1 MSDTKDE
8 KSSQA
13 ETKAAAK
20 GGLPI
25 KTIGI
30 VAVLMIVEAAAVFFV
45 VGSTMR
51 KPTETKASE
60 LHGEEEAKLDALVEL
75 PLVEDKFQNMSQ
87 GQAWIWD
94 AAVFVKVKKR
104 DEQKVQEALQARA
117 AEIKEG
123 ISYIFRRAQHAQLK
137 EAGLETMN
145 REISAYMNEI
155 VEKAPDGTSR
165 IDKVLIPR
173 CRGFPAG

>member
-1 MSDTKDE
+1 MADE
-8 KSSQA
+8 KDS
-13 ETKAAAK
+13 KAQGEAAAPAK

-25 KTIGI
+25 KTIAI

-51 KPTETKASE
+51 KPAESKAGE

-75 PLVEDKFQNMSQ
+75 PLVEDKFQNMTG

-94 AAVFVKVKKR
+94 AAVYVKVKKR
-104 DEQKVQEALQARA
+104 DEEKVLEVLQARS
-117 AEIKEG
+117 AEIKQG
-123 ISYIFRRAQHAQLK
+123 IAYIFRRAQHSQLK
-137 EAGLETMN
+137 EPGLETMN
-145 REISAYMNEI
+145 REISAYINEI

-165 IDKVLIPR
+165 IDRVLIPK
-173 CRGFPAG
+173 CRGFPAS

>member
-1 MSDTKDE
+1 MADSKDDKPAKTDE
-8 KSSQA
+8 KA
-13 ETKAAAK
+13 PAK
-20 GGLPI
+20 VGLPI
-25 KTIGI
+25 KTIAI

-51 KPTETKASE
+51 KPVEAKAGE

-94 AAVFVKVKKR
+94 AAVFIKVKKR
-104 DEQKVQEALQARA
+104 DEAKVQEVLQARN

-145 REISAYMNEI
+145 REITAYMNEI
-155 VEKAPDGTSR
+155 IEKSPDGASR
-165 IDKVLIPR
+165 IEKILIPR

>member
-1 MSDTKDE
+1 MADE
-8 KSSQA
+8 KDA
-13 ETKAAAK
+13 KPADAKPAAK

-30 VAVLMIVEAAAVFFV
+30 VAVLMIAEAAGVFFV

-51 KPTETKASE
+51 KPTESKAGE
-60 LHGEEEAKLDALVEL
+60 LHGQDEAKLDALVEL
-75 PLVEDKFQNMSQ
+75 PLVEDKFQNMTG

-104 DEQKVQEALQARA
+104 DEEKVTEVLQARA

-123 ISYIFRRAQHAQLK
+123 IAYIFRRAQHSQLK
-137 EAGLETMN
+137 EPGLETMN
-145 REISAYMNEI
+145 REISAYINEI
-155 VEKAPDGTSR
+155 VEKTPEGASR
-165 IDKVLIPR
+165 IDRVLIPK